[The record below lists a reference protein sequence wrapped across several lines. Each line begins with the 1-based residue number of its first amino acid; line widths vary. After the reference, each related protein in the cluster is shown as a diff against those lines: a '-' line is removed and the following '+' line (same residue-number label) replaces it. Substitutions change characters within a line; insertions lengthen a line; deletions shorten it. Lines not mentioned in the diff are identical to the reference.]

1 MKMKAN
7 RLGEMLLEA
16 GLIDQF
22 QLESALSMQRNLG
35 GRIGSAIVKLGYLPE
50 NTIMEFLESQSKF
63 SRVSLS
69 TLDIPPTVIS
79 ILPAAK
85 LKHLLVVPIELRQSG
100 AEKSLR
106 IAMTDPTNQQLITDL
121 QFATG
126 CRVLP
131 VLASE
136 DEIRQALEKN
146 LPKEPP
152 KPVSKGAPKAY
163 PNGTGIDFGDPNLI
177 DFGSDE
183 ELDFGGSAGIGY
195 ADRAKVGMSRQSDE
209 DPRMDRLL
217 ELLKAKG
224 ILSDLDVKRVKN
236 G

>member
-1 MKMKAN
+1 MKLKAN

-50 NTIMEFLESQSKF
+50 ETILEFLESQSKF
-63 SRVSLS
+63 SRVSLQD
-69 TLDIPPTVIS
+69 LEIPLALMTM
-79 ILPAAK
+79 LPADK
-85 LKHLLVVPIELRQSG
+85 MKHLLVVPIELRQSG
-100 AEKSLR
+100 QEKTLR
-106 IAMTDPTNQQLITDL
+106 VAMTDPTNQKLISDL

-136 DEIRQALEKN
+136 DEIRQALKNN
-146 LPKEPP
+146 LPVDPP
-152 KPVSKGAPKAY
+152 KAQEPQLVQPTAH
-163 PNGTGIDFGDPNLI
+163 DPNL
-177 DFGSDE
+177 
-183 ELDFGGSAGIGY
+183 LDLSEVSA
-195 ADRAKVGMSRQSDE
+195 S
-209 DPRMDRLL
+209 DPRLDRLL
-217 ELLKAKG
+217 DVLKEKG
-224 ILSDLDVKRVKN
+224 ILSAIDVERVKF